1 MKRWGSCSRTTL
13 LATAWLHA
21 SSQLSHSLCRQAAI
35 LSQFFFCVQEIFLR
49 TFTLMHIGKSRFHR
63 NLSCLHPH
71 SFALKF
77 KVMLPLKGLC
87 PASLSPWHPIC
98 DTHPR
103 GSAEL
108 GQQNTCIFT
117 KQEGTGNGDTSG
129 GRGKNATKP
138 SDSGT
143 WFFSYSSSVTFASNL
158 ISEQHHWSQ

>member
-71 SFALKF
+71 SFALSLRWCCHWKDYVLRPSVLGIPF
-77 KVMLPLKGLC
+77 VTPIPEGLLSRVSKIPVFSQSKKVQGMETYQGVEAKMQLNLQTAVPD
-87 PASLSPWHPIC
+87 S
-98 DTHPR
+98 
-103 GSAEL
+103 SATA
-108 GQQNTCIFT
+108 Q
-117 KQEGTGNGDTSG
+117 
-129 GRGKNATKP
+129 
-138 SDSGT
+138 
-143 WFFSYSSSVTFASNL
+143 V
-158 ISEQHHWSQ
+158 